1 MMLLTSWESS
11 LSQLSL
17 DADAAADTE
26 WLFDFTTTLNS
37 PKMPSTVKQ
46 RITILAA
53 CGVFNCT
60 WGRRPWF
67 DDDDNDER
75 KEEASSS
82 TSMDTN
88 AAVVIPEW
96 QQLHLYPH

>member
-1 MMLLTSWESS
+1 
-11 LSQLSL
+11 
-17 DADAAADTE
+17 
-26 WLFDFTTTLNS
+26 
-37 PKMPSTVKQ
+37 MPSTVKQ

-88 AAVVIPEW
+88 AAVVIPE
-96 QQLHLYPH
+96 